1 MVPPVPMPETSTSIR
16 PPVSSQISGPV
27 VRKWISGLAGV
38 LNYSNSTKRPGSEAT
53 IPSARAMEPAMPSKP
68 SVRIRL
74 APSALSTLRR
84 STDMVSGMVSVMG
97 YPRAAATKAR
107 AIPVFPL
114 VGSMSALPGF
124 RMPRFSASQT
134 IEAPIRHFTEYA
146 GLRPSIL
153 ASTTALPPS
162 VTRLR
167 RTSGVEPMLKELSSK
182 TLNSDLPGQ
191 NVLILFLRPA
201 ALQIGEG
208 GSVHDL
214 RHGVVHLLPQT
225 GERRLR
231 FAAGTRSALVRPLH
245 ETSHLAHRDG
255 IGGPRQQVAA
265 LGAAPR
271 FHKATLLQ
279 PGENQLQK
287 FLRNSLA
294 AGDVGNTHRLA
305 GAVRRPIENR
315 LPGAFSFHGNVHVAC
330 EGPIPF
336 VPVEIVGRGG
346 TKAQMVCCTPS
357 SSAGQQHHLL
367 VAFLALSLTAMAHL
381 GQILPV
387 ALLQHL
393 AIGRWLQ
400 TGSRGSL

>member
-1 MVPPVPMPETSTSIR
+1 MVPPVPMPKTSTSI
-16 PPVSSQISGPV
+16 PPSVSSQISGPV
-27 VRKWISGLAGV
+27 VRKWISGLAGF
-38 LNYSNSTKRPGSEAT
+38 LNCCNSTKRAGSEAT
-53 IPSARAMEPAMPSKP
+53 ISSARAMEPAIPSEP

-124 RMPRFSASQT
+124 RMPRFSASQP

-153 ASTTALPPS
+153 ASTVALPPS

-167 RTSGVEPMLKELSSK
+167 RTRGVAPMLKELSSK
-182 TLNSDLPGQ
+182 TFNSDLPGQ
-191 NVLILFLRPA
+191 NVVVLFLGPA

-214 RHGVVHLLPQT
+214 RHGVVHLVPQI
-225 GERRLR
+225 GERRLN
-231 FAAGTRSALVRPLH
+231 FAPGTRSALVRPLH
-245 ETSHLAHRDG
+245 ETSDLAHRDG

-265 LGAAPR
+265 LRPAPR
-271 FHKATLLQ
+271 FHKAALLQ

-287 FLRNSLA
+287 LLRNSLP
-294 AGDVGNTHRLA
+294 AGDVGNADRLA
-305 GAVRRPIENR
+305 MALRRQIENR
-315 LPGAFSFHGNVHVAC
+315 LQGVFSFDGNVHVAC

-336 VPVEIVGRGG
+336 VPVEIVGLWG
-346 TKAQMVCCTPS
+346 TKAQREV
-357 SSAGQQHHLL
+357 GQAKRPVLL
-367 VAFLALSLTAMAHL
+367 
-381 GQILPV
+381 
-387 ALLQHL
+387 
-393 AIGRWLQ
+393 RY
-400 TGSRGSL
+400 R